1 MDLVPLWHVGFSDQ
15 GLSLCLLHWEALPS
29 HRTPR
34 EVRVLCS
41 YGNKLRAQCL
51 WVFWGWG
58 GEILDSPDIW
68 RVASMRS
75 TSGTSMGTLGVPL
88 VPMTGYHAC
97 CGDALMKG

>member
-75 TSGTSMGTLGVPL
+75 TSGTP
-88 VPMTGYHAC
+88 
-97 CGDALMKG
+97 